1 MNSLKEAGILDR
13 IREDLNVFVGKPIR
27 IRANRGRKR
36 VFEVEGILE
45 QTYPKVFV
53 VSFKERQVERRIS
66 YSYADLLTEAV
77 ELSVGNNRIGTLGEI
92 VTG

>member
-1 MNSLKEAGILDR
+1 MREAGVLDR
-13 IREDLNVFVGKPIR
+13 IREDLDGFVGKPIK

-36 VFEVEGILE
+36 IFEVEGILE

-66 YSYADLLTEAV
+66 YSYADLLTQAV
-77 ELSVGNNRIGTLGEI
+77 ELSADNNRIGMLTEI
-92 VTG
+92 ATG